1 MANGPGP
8 GNGNGNGTPVPPTT
22 LPGSIFALFP
32 PELAQFLTIAASGVV
47 EVAYADRRI
56 RYASL
61 ADFLKAWPLLSAI
74 AGVGG
79 PRRSFACFSK
89 GLDTGYGGIEHQEI
103 RDVLFSRE
111 VPASPLRT
119 QDVDWERAR

>member
-1 MANGPGP
+1 MP
-8 GNGNGNGTPVPPTT
+8 NGNGNGTSPPST
-22 LPGSIFALFP
+22 LPGFLFPWLP
-32 PELAQFLTIAASGVV
+32 PELNGLIQVIAGGVV
-47 EVAYADRRI
+47 EVRYADRTI
-56 RYASL
+56 RYASMGDL
-61 ADFLKAWPLLSAI
+61 LKAFGLVAGLT
-74 AGVGG
+74 GVGG

-119 QDVDWERAR
+119 VDVDWERAR